1 MLITPEEV
9 DGKIGFGC
17 DITGMISPAQIVVNG
32 NTYILTVLCYFK
44 YLDIQ

>member
-9 DGKIGFGC
+9 DGKIGIGR
-17 DITGMISPAQIVVNG
+17 DITGMIFPAQIVANG

>member
-17 DITGMISPAQIVVNG
+17 DITGMIFPAQIVVNG
-32 NTYILTVLCYFK
+32 NTYIFTVLCYFK